1 MAKGS
6 KRDRWLKDGIKQ
18 SKKVYKKIM
27 NRKVRNTDPS
37 GLNNCGYKKLL
48 GEKAYDMVLWQVA
61 HAWITS
67 NMDGTSISKALNTLW
82 RSSIRLNHNS

>member
-48 GEKAYDMVLWQVA
+48 GEKAYDMVL
-61 HAWITS
+61 
-67 NMDGTSISKALNTLW
+67 
-82 RSSIRLNHNS
+82 